1 MQHMASLPPD
11 ENHDEGAKPADA
23 PAAELWTRLRESVA
37 GLGAVGQ
44 RKSDPAALA
53 DRLAR
58 RAKAYRT
65 RATAQELAETR
76 VPLLAFSK
84 GTQRYALLLEHVRE
98 VQPLEQFHP
107 VPKAPPCLPGVAPWR
122 GSILALVDLGRLF
135 GVAETGLADVHRC
148 VIVEAAGRR
157 VAIVAREVEEIH
169 DVPARLIHP
178 APELPG
184 NIAPEWVLGVYDED
198 CLVLRIDQI
207 LKDPVLTA
215 WRDEATG

>member
-1 MQHMASLPPD
+1 MARLQPD
-11 ENHDEGAKPADA
+11 KRRDEGAKPPEA
-23 PAAELWTRLRESVA
+23 PAAELWSRLRESMA
-37 GLGAVGQ
+37 GLNSIGQ

-53 DRLAR
+53 ERLAR
-58 RAKAYRT
+58 RAKAYRA
-65 RATAQELAETR
+65 RAAAQERAETP

-84 GTQRYALLLEHVRE
+84 GSQRYALLLEYVRE

-107 VPKAPPCLPGVAPWR
+107 VPKAPPFLPGVAPWR

-148 VIVEAAGRR
+148 IVVEAAGRR

-169 DVPARLIHP
+169 NVPARLIHP

-184 NIAPEWVLGVYDED
+184 NIVPEWVLGVYDED

-207 LKDPVLTA
+207 LQDPALTA
-215 WRDEATG
+215 WRNEGV